1 MSKARLNRQAGAF
14 MEDLMDGLLLS
25 AYKRALPE
33 VKRAGVRGTLA
44 RSMTRERG
52 KYRIRGKRGIS
63 GALNIPYD
71 WAIYVHEGR
80 PGFTSST
87 IMIWWRDPTQDPR
100 LRRTGGVTPAN
111 KKDRVSYRDLSAKE
125 YQDAVQAY
133 RDHIRS
139 GGSVDTSPVVFARS
153 VGPTR
158 GKFFFSNFAGMKG
171 FGEQGQSLI
180 TGRFDQF
187 VKQSL
192 GDSLKVRDSATAR
205 I

>member
-1 MSKARLNRQAGAF
+1 MSRFRVQTRAF

-44 RSMTRERG
+44 RSMTREPGR
-52 KYRIRGKRGIS
+52 YRVRGKRGIS

-71 WAIYVHEGR
+71 WAIYVHQGR
-80 PGFTSST
+80 PGFTSPT

-111 KKDRVSYRDLSAKE
+111 KKDRVSYRGLSANE

-139 GGSVDTSPVVFARS
+139 GGSVYTSPVVFARS

-158 GKFFFSNFAGMKG
+158 GKFFFSNFVGMKG

-180 TGRFDQF
+180 AGRFDQF

-192 GDSLKVRDSATAR
+192 GDALRVRDSATAR